1 MALKL
6 NLGAGDT
13 KIPGFTSVDL
23 YDKAADIQADV
34 CELPY
39 NTGSVDEIVCYQVI
53 EHVPYQKSVDMFQEW
68 YRVLKPGATAT
79 VETPDIDVVCAK
91 ILTDGLTDSMLYN
104 LVGEYYR
111 PWDFNRYDDWENVAA
126 AIHRNPWNF
135 ERLRELAG
143 RAGFTTEKIDD
154 MAQMVSKYE
163 ENMRCILR
171 KPA

>member
-13 KIPGFTSVDL
+13 KLPGFISVDL

-39 NTGSVDEIVCYQVI
+39 NTGTVDQIVCYQVI
-53 EHVPYQKSVDMFQEW
+53 EHVPYWKSAMMFQEW
-68 YRVLKPGATAT
+68 YRVLRPGAYAV

-91 ILTDGLTDSMLYN
+91 ILTHGLTDDMIYN

-111 PWDFNRYDDWENVAA
+111 PWDKNRYDDWENVAA

-135 ERLRELAG
+135 ERLEGLAG
-143 RAGFTTEKIDD
+143 QAGFTVQKIDD
-154 MAQMVSKYE
+154 IEQMVSKFE
-163 ENMRCILR
+163 ENLRCILTR
-171 KPA
+171 